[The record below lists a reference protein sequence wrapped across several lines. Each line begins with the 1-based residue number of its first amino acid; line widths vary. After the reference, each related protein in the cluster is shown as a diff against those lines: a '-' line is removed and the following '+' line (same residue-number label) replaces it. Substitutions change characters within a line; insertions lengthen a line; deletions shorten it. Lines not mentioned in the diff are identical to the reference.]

1 MSQDHIDFDE
11 FERATAL
18 LADRLAYFRD
28 EENPVP
34 TENEKLTAGHLIGAL
49 AANKLLG
56 DVLAERERCAKIAEY
71 QGMIPDRTEVQRAHI
86 YCANAIA
93 AAIRKQPR

>member
-56 DVLAERERCAKIAEY
+56 DVLAEEY